1 MQPGFRRVA
10 GASAANGDRDAE
22 EMRLTTANTYYG
34 HLDADDALAGRE
46 PYARHPQ
53 ELLAS
58 GGGDLGDGVPQRQDA
73 AREERLRLLPRPEA
87 AEGPGAA
94 RRRARVDALRM
105 VAGEC
110 VLYLCTGV
118 RVHVHMPCVCLLGVA
133 IEAAPSGLGRGEP
146 LRRRE
151 VVLLVVARLWGDKQR
166 VSSTALG
173 SARTRAAVRGGVRA
187 RASSP
192 PPVRLPRISKA
203 TRPLFGRST
212 RYLIRGRGTP
222 RDTYRLGLGS
232 GVRG

>member
-1 MQPGFRRVA
+1 MATLTPTMRWPVESRTRVTLRNFWRPVVVILVMAFHSGRMQPAKSASVCCRVPKRQKA
-10 GASAANGDRDAE
+10 PG
-22 EMRLTTANTYYG
+22 
-34 HLDADDALAGRE
+34 
-46 PYARHPQ
+46 Q
-53 ELLAS
+53 
-58 GGGDLGDGVPQRQDA
+58 LGD
-73 AREERLRLLPRPEA
+73 ERA
-87 AEGPGAA
+87 W
-94 RRRARVDALRM
+94 M
-105 VAGEC
+105 HC
-110 VLYLCTGV
+110 VWWRGSVYSTCVGV

-146 LRRRE
+146 LLRRE

-166 VSSTALG
+166 VSSTALE

-212 RYLIRGRGTP
+212 RYLIRGRGTA